1 MIYGVTMDINA
12 FEQKAISSLLF
23 TSPVL
28 SDDTAK
34 FLSTK
39 SKILSELAEQALSE
53 KVEHIYWVGAGNSRV
68 NLMSGKELMD
78 RFTTIPSDCF
88 HSYEFI
94 WRNPERLGKKSWV
107 FLASFSGATEDTVA
121 ALRFAK
127 SKGAKTIVFVNQAD
141 SLMGREADVT
151 IDYNSKALY
160 ILPLVGSYL
169 FSLELARLQGNKST
183 DSITHGLN
191 TISDLFA
198 KQYKDERDRQ
208 LSIAEAY
215 KDQDMFYTLGCNS
228 LYGLAYKFG
237 LTVFMENMRV
247 NGSFIELTEFRHGP
261 VEMLE
266 KHRPA
271 FILLKSPDDSGPMVE
286 RVTSLLK
293 QAEVP
298 LLVYDS
304 AAYGNYHALL
314 APFTLMIPL
323 QWFAVWSAYYRGIY
337 DLDDRV
343 FMGHGI
349 MGQGRGVTWP

>member
-1 MIYGVTMDINA
+1 MDINA
-12 FEQKAISSLLF
+12 FELKAISSLLF

-28 SDDTAK
+28 SEDMNR
-34 FLSTK
+34 FLTTK
-39 SKILSELAEQALSE
+39 SRQILDMAAQALSE
-53 KVEHIYWVGAGNSRV
+53 RVEHIFWVGAGNSRV
-68 NLMSGKELMD
+68 NLLSGKELLD
-78 RFTTIPSDCF
+78 RFTSIPSDCF

-94 WRNPERLGKKSWV
+94 WRNPERLDKNSWV

-127 SKGAKTIVFVNQAD
+127 SKGAKTIAFVNQAD

-151 IDYNSKALY
+151 IDYGSKALY
-160 ILPLVGSYL
+160 ILPLAGSYL
-169 FSLELARLQGNKST
+169 FCLELARLIGKSST
-183 DSITHGLN
+183 EAITRDLYALPE
-191 TISDLFA
+191 LFA
-198 KQYKDERDRQ
+198 KQYQEERDRQ
-208 LSIAEAY
+208 LVLAEAY
-215 KDQDMFYTLGCNS
+215 KQHDIFYTLGCNS

-271 FILLKSPDDSGPMVE
+271 FILLKGMDDSSSMVD
-286 RVTSLLK
+286 RVTDLLK

-298 LLVYDS
+298 LLVYDA
-304 AAYGNYHALL
+304 AAYGNHHALL
-314 APFTLMIPL
+314 SPFTLMIPL

-337 DLDDRV
+337 DLDERV
-343 FMGHGI
+343 FMGRGI
-349 MGQGRGVTWP
+349 MGKGKGVTWP